1 MPRSPE
7 PKCRRRASSQVM
19 VGREGFG
26 GARAGDCV
34 AARFPLTSRLSFF
47 QAPKLS
53 RARMMVWRLV
63 FIVRATAATDSPAA
77 RR

>member
-19 VGREGFG
+19 VGREGWGSEG
-26 GARAGDCV
+26 G
-34 AARFPLTSRLSFF
+34 RLRSGLLSAHIEVEPF
-47 QAPKLS
+47 QALKMS